1 MEEKPSQ
8 TIPLGLVWQDVEI
21 ISKRKTS
28 VSTTKKEEKNLNIL
42 KPAHRPLSN
51 T

>member
-1 MEEKPSQ
+1 LEAKLACLTVGMEEKPSQ

-28 VSTTKKEEKNLNIL
+28 VSTTKKEEKNLF
-42 KPAHRPLSN
+42 
-51 T
+51 

>member
-1 MEEKPSQ
+1 MEEEPSQ

-28 VSTTKKEEKNLNIL
+28 VSTTKKEEKKLIL